1 MRIRMT
7 SDGVIKV
14 GADSP
19 VEEYAIM
26 QWLKEYAQSGNLRL
40 DVDTN
45 IVVES
50 LDGVKE
56 IPDLTKMGCVD
67 KHKYIVDLIEHKHG
81 KNCTQCKFTNIG
93 GDTPTPCSECMDIDI
108 RTGFE
113 DKDE

>member
-1 MRIRMT
+1 MT

-14 GADSP
+14 GVDSP

-26 QWLKEYAQSGNLRL
+26 QWLKEYTQSSNLRL

-56 IPDLTKMGCVD
+56 IPDLTNMGCVD
-67 KHKYIVDLIEHKHG
+67 KHKYIVDLIEHKTD
-81 KNCTQCKFTNIG
+81 KNCTQCKFNNIG
-93 GDTPTPCSECMDIDI
+93 GDTPTPCSECMDIEI

>member
-40 DVDTN
+40 DVETN

-56 IPDLTKMGCVD
+56 IPDISTMNDTEKKDLLKQIIGTMSSQSCSNC
-67 KHKYIVDLIEHKHG
+67 KHTD
-81 KNCTQCKFTNIG
+81 TNG
-93 GDTPTPCSECMDIDI
+93 LNLPCSDCDEII
-108 RTGFE
+108 ILNGFE
-113 DKDE
+113 YKDE